1 MTVDESQRPRQ
12 LRWTL
17 YLLLMITSAGAIAGR
32 TLAVSDQNGT
42 TPFLSANDRS
52 RWAAIRALGDHGS
65 FEIDEIIREVHPVS
79 GRRPWHSI
87 DRVRHRG
94 WDGREHDY
102 SSKPPL
108 LGTLL
113 AGEYWVVKQFTGASV
128 AERPFLIGRIM
139 LMLSNLLPLIVFW
152 WVLAKLVERLGVSD
166 WGRGFTM
173 AVATWG
179 TFLSTFAITINNHL
193 PAAVSVL
200 LATYYGLRIFRLG
213 RWNDD
218 EPTDWRHYAAA
229 GFFAAFA
236 VTNELPA
243 LSLFALLGAMLLWKS
258 PMRTIIGYAPA
269 AAVVAAA
276 FWGTN
281 YWAHGTWR
289 PPYTFRSDGPVLT
302 TVEAHNLAEIAYQMD
317 SGRVPGELAEATASI
332 GISLSRG
339 TKVTRPRDEFRWVI
353 WDLDGQDR
361 LAVILDHDRLLIR
374 DWANWYEYPGSYWT
388 EGQKSG
394 IDQGEPS
401 RVVYALHVLI
411 GHHGIFSLTPVWLL
425 SVVGGVVWWRRQS
438 ADSRGAID
446 RSGVSDQRT
455 LTIHRGFVAAAA
467 LLSFVCVAFYI
478 ARPLVDRNYGGVT
491 SGLRWTFWL
500 IPLWLICLLPGAD
513 AIADRPWLRRVAYLL
528 LLISV
533 VSTAY
538 PALNPWQ
545 HPWMYQWMMGE

>member
-258 PMRTIIGYAPA
+258 PMRTIIRYVPA

-276 FWGTN
+276 FWGAN
-281 YWAHGTWR
+281 YWAHGT
-289 PPYTFRSDGPVLT
+289 
-302 TVEAHNLAEIAYQMD
+302 
-317 SGRVPGELAEATASI
+317 
-332 GISLSRG
+332 
-339 TKVTRPRDEFRWVI
+339 
-353 WDLDGQDR
+353 
-361 LAVILDHDRLLIR
+361 
-374 DWANWYEYPGSYWT
+374 
-388 EGQKSG
+388 
-394 IDQGEPS
+394 
-401 RVVYALHVLI
+401 
-411 GHHGIFSLTPVWLL
+411 
-425 SVVGGVVWWRRQS
+425 
-438 ADSRGAID
+438 
-446 RSGVSDQRT
+446 
-455 LTIHRGFVAAAA
+455 
-467 LLSFVCVAFYI
+467 
-478 ARPLVDRNYGGVT
+478 
-491 SGLRWTFWL
+491 
-500 IPLWLICLLPGAD
+500 
-513 AIADRPWLRRVAYLL
+513 
-528 LLISV
+528 
-533 VSTAY
+533 
-538 PALNPWQ
+538 
-545 HPWMYQWMMGE
+545 